1 MDKKLITVLSIL
13 GILVLAFFINT
24 TMQKGYNSKED
35 ILFSID
41 KNDIKK
47 IVIKSNVDAIELM
60 QIDTTWI
67 ISGNDTLTI
76 KENVINN
83 FLDTMYEIKKKH
95 HVTSKEKKWINYG
108 INNEEGTHLAMIN
121 NAGETI
127 AYYVFG
133 KSKDSN
139 EYNTCY
145 VRSNQSLDV
154 FLLDSNIMYQLQTNP
169 TFWGE
174 APTQKESQQ
183 PSPPIIIE

>member
-1 MDKKLITVLSIL
+1 MDKKFITVLSIL

-24 TMQKGYNSKED
+24 TMQKGYNSNED
-35 ILFSID
+35 NLFLID
-41 KNDIKK
+41 KNDINK

-76 KENVINN
+76 KENIINN

-95 HVTSKEKKWINYG
+95 RVTSKEEKWANYG

-121 NAGETI
+121 MAGETI

-133 KSKDSN
+133 KSKDPN
-139 EYNTCY
+139 EYNVCF
-145 VRSNQSLDV
+145 VRSNQNLDV

-169 TFWGE
+169 TYWGE
-174 APTQKESQQ
+174 KPVSNEVKEIT
-183 PSPPIIIE
+183 PIITE